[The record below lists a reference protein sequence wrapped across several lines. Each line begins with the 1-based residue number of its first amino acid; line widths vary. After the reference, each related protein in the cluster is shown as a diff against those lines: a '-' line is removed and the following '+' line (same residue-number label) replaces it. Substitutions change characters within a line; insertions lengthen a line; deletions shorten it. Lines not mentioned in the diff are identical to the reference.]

1 MRINPVPLV
10 LTIMLISC
18 ESRLSETKAK
28 RNDSDLPEGWTIEY
42 NDVTKQYRPCF
53 PSGYCSV
60 FEYGSRLEPWR
71 ELGANLS
78 WKRPMLIGRRL
89 IKANAHD

>member
-10 LTIMLISC
+10 LAIMLVGC
-18 ESRLSETKAK
+18 EPEKPVKAVS
-28 RNDSDLPEGWTIEY
+28 SDLPAGWTIEY

-71 ELGANLS
+71 ELEEG
-78 WKRPMLIGRRL
+78 
-89 IKANAHD
+89 